1 MRQSIKTFILLL
13 FIISNNNLFSKDPY
27 PKNPNID
34 ILNYSFELHLN
45 DSNNIIYGVANIK
58 LNIKPSEKN
67 VRLDLISQSNSGN
80 GMAVKKVLFNGN
92 EISYSHLNDEIN
104 INTENVKYSSSDV
117 ITIKYSG
124 IPITGL
130 IIGPNM
136 HGDRTFF
143 SDNWPNKARNW
154 LPLVDHPYDK
164 STSEFIIIAPD
175 HYQVISNGLLVEES
189 NLDNNLKK
197 THWRQSVP
205 ISCWLYAI
213 GVAEFAVD
221 YVDYFEGKSIQTWVY
236 KQDRDKGFYDFK
248 VPTKHTLEFFSDYVG
263 PFAYEKLANVQSNS
277 VKGGMESATAI
288 FYSDV
293 SVTGDRSTRWRN
305 VIIHE
310 VAHQWF
316 GNCVTEYDWDDVWLS
331 EGFATYFTLMFREH
345 AYGRDDFVQGL
356 LNAKDRVFD
365 FYEKDKNASIVHDNL
380 KDMKDV
386 LTYSL
391 QYQKG
396 AWVLHMLRNYVGEEA
411 FRKGIRNYYNKYF
424 NSNTTTEEF
433 KIEIEKTSGLDLDTF
448 FNQWLYNGGNII
460 LDGAWKY
467 DSKKKQIYFE
477 IDQVQND
484 GYYFEMPL
492 EIGLVFDDKNLY
504 KIETINLEKSNRR
517 YYISSEYKPIDIII
531 DPNTK
536 LLAKWNFDK
545 IN

>member
-1 MRQSIKTFILLL
+1 MKHIYF
-13 FIISNNNLFSKDPY
+13 FLFSLLPYTILAKDPY

-34 ILNYSFELHLN
+34 ILNYKFEIHLN
-45 DSNNIIYGVANIK
+45 DTSDIIYGSADIA
-58 LNIKPSEKN
+58 LNIKDSEDR
-67 VRLDLISQSNSGN
+67 VRLDLISQGKDGK
-80 GMAVKKVLFNGN
+80 GMEVKKVTFNGS
-92 EISYSHLNDEIN
+92 EVSYSHDNDVLLIETGAFEYTSRDIIN
-104 INTENVKYSSSDV
+104 VV
-117 ITIKYSG
+117 YSG
-124 IPITGL
+124 MPITGL

-164 STSEFIIIAPD
+164 STAEFVVIAPN
-175 HYQVISNGLLVEES
+175 HYQVISNGLLVEET
-189 NLDNNLKK
+189 NLNKELKK
-197 THWRQSVP
+197 THWKQSVP
-205 ISCWLYAI
+205 ISCWLYAL

-236 KQDRDKGFYDFK
+236 KQDRDNGFYDFK
-248 VPTKHTLEFFSDYVG
+248 IPTKHTMEFFSDYIG

-293 SVTGDRSTRWRN
+293 SVTGDRSVRWRN
-305 VIIHE
+305 VVIHE

-345 AYGRDDFVQGL
+345 AYGRDDFVNGL
-356 LNAKDRVFD
+356 NDAKRLV
-365 FYEKDKNASIVHDNL
+365 YNHYKTDKESSIVHNNL

-396 AWVLHMLRNYVGEEA
+396 AWVLHMLRNYIGEDN
-411 FRKGIRNYYNKYF
+411 FRKGIRNYYKKYY
-424 NSNTTTEEF
+424 NSTTTTNQF
-433 KIEIEKTSGLDLDTF
+433 KTEMEVVSGMNLDTF
-448 FNQWLYNGGNII
+448 FDQWLYKGGNMV
-460 LDGAWKY
+460 LDGNWKF
-467 DSKKKQIYFE
+467 DEKKGRIE
-477 IDQVQND
+477 VNLNQVQND
-484 GYYFEMPL
+484 GYLFEMPVEL
-492 EIGLVFDDKNLY
+492 GISYNDKNLE
-504 KIETINLEKSNRR
+504 KIQTVKLEKEKGRF
-517 YYISSEYKPIDIII
+517 YIASDSKPISIKI

-536 LLAKWNFDK
+536 LLAIWDFSEIK
-545 IN
+545 

>member
-1 MRQSIKTFILLL
+1 MKHIYF
-13 FIISNNNLFSKDPY
+13 FLFSLLPYTILAKDPY

-34 ILNYSFELHLN
+34 ILNYKFEIHLN
-45 DSNNIIYGVANIK
+45 DTSDIIYGSADIA
-58 LNIKPSEKN
+58 LNIKDSEDR
-67 VRLDLISQSNSGN
+67 VRLDLISQGKDGK
-80 GMAVKKVLFNGN
+80 GMEVKKVTFNGS
-92 EISYSHLNDEIN
+92 EVSYSHDNDVLLIETGAFEYTSRDIIN
-104 INTENVKYSSSDV
+104 VV
-117 ITIKYSG
+117 YSG
-124 IPITGL
+124 MPITGL

-164 STSEFIIIAPD
+164 STAEFVVIAPN
-175 HYQVISNGLLVEES
+175 HYQVISNGLLVEET
-189 NLDNNLKK
+189 NLNKELKK
-197 THWRQSVP
+197 THWKQSVP
-205 ISCWLYAI
+205 ISCWLYAL

-236 KQDRDKGFYDFK
+236 KQDRDNGFYDFK
-248 VPTKHTLEFFSDYVG
+248 IPTKHTMEFFSDYIG

-293 SVTGDRSTRWRN
+293 SVTGDRSVRWRN
-305 VIIHE
+305 VVIHE

-345 AYGRDDFVQGL
+345 AYGRDDFVNGL
-356 LNAKDRVFD
+356 NDAKRLV
-365 FYEKDKNASIVHDNL
+365 YNHYKTDKESSIVHNNL

-396 AWVLHMLRNYVGEEA
+396 AWVLHMLRNYIGEDN
-411 FRKGIRNYYNKYF
+411 FRKGIRNYYKKYY
-424 NSNTTTEEF
+424 NSTTTTNQF
-433 KIEIEKTSGLDLDTF
+433 KTEMEVVSGMNLDTF
-448 FNQWLYNGGNII
+448 FDQWLYKGGNMV
-460 LDGAWKY
+460 LDGNWKF
-467 DSKKKQIYFE
+467 DEKKGRIE
-477 IDQVQND
+477 INLNQVQND
-484 GYYFEMPL
+484 GYLFEMPVEL
-492 EIGLVFDDKNLY
+492 GISYNDKNLE
-504 KIETINLEKSNRR
+504 KIQTVKLEKEKGRF
-517 YYISSEYKPIDIII
+517 YIASDSKPISIKI

-536 LLAKWNFDK
+536 LLAIWDFNEIK
-545 IN
+545 

>member
-1 MRQSIKTFILLL
+1 MRHIYF
-13 FIISNNNLFSKDPY
+13 FLFSLFPYTILAKDPY

-34 ILNYSFELHLN
+34 ILNYKFEIHLN
-45 DSNNIIYGVANIK
+45 DTSDIIYGSADIA
-58 LNIKPSEKN
+58 LNIKDSEDR
-67 VRLDLISQSNSGN
+67 VRLDLISQGKD
-80 GMAVKKVLFNGN
+80 GMGMEVKKVTFNGS
-92 EISYSHLNDEIN
+92 EVSYSHDNDVLLIE
-104 INTENVKYSSSDV
+104 TGAFEYSSRDIINV
-117 ITIKYSG
+117 VYSG
-124 IPITGL
+124 MPITGL

-164 STSEFIIIAPD
+164 STAEFVVIAPN
-175 HYQVISNGLLVEES
+175 HYQVISNGLLVEET
-189 NLDNNLKK
+189 NLNKELKK
-197 THWRQSVP
+197 THWKQSVP
-205 ISCWLYAI
+205 ISCWLYAL

-236 KQDRDKGFYDFK
+236 KQDRDNGFYDFK
-248 VPTKHTLEFFSDYVG
+248 IPTKHTMEFFSDYIG

-293 SVTGDRSTRWRN
+293 SVTGDRSVRWRN
-305 VIIHE
+305 VVIHE

-345 AYGRDDFVQGL
+345 AYGRDDFVNGL
-356 LNAKDRVFD
+356 NDAKRLV
-365 FYEKDKNASIVHDNL
+365 YNHYKTDKESSIVHNNL

-396 AWVLHMLRNYVGEEA
+396 AWVLHMLRNYVGEDN
-411 FRKGIRNYYNKYF
+411 FRKGIRNYYKKYY
-424 NSNTTTEEF
+424 NSTTTTNQF
-433 KIEIEKTSGLDLDTF
+433 KTEMEVVSGMNLDTF
-448 FNQWLYNGGNII
+448 FDQWLYKGGNMV
-460 LDGAWKY
+460 LDGNWKF
-467 DSKKKQIYFE
+467 DEKKGRIE
-477 IDQVQND
+477 VNLNQVQND
-484 GYYFEMPL
+484 GYLFEMPVEL
-492 EIGLVFDDKNLY
+492 GISYNDKNLE
-504 KIETINLEKSNRR
+504 KIQTVKLEKEKGRF
-517 YYISSEYKPIDIII
+517 YIASDSKPISIKI

-536 LLAKWNFDK
+536 LLAIWDFNEIK
-545 IN
+545 

>member
-1 MRQSIKTFILLL
+1 MRLFSFTLLL
-13 FIISNNNLFSKDPY
+13 LLLSFSLLSKDPY

-45 DSNNIIYGVANIK
+45 DSNDVIYGEANIK
-58 LNIKPSEKN
+58 LKLKPDEKQI
-67 VRLDLISQSNSGN
+67 RLDLISKTKENK
-80 GMAVKKVLFNGN
+80 GMSVHEVLFNN
-92 EISYSHLNDEIN
+92 KKVSFSHEKNVLR
-104 INTENVKYSSSDV
+104 INTDGLEYDINDILTV
-117 ITIKYSG
+117 KYSG

-130 IIGPNM
+130 IIGDNM

-164 STSEFIIIAPD
+164 ATSDFIIIAPN
-175 HYQVISNGLLVEES
+175 HYQVISNGLLVEET

-205 ISCWLYAI
+205 ISCWLYAV
-213 GVAEFAVD
+213 GVAQFAVD

-248 VPTKHTLEFFSDYVG
+248 IPTKHTLEFFSDYIG

-293 SVTGDRSTRWRN
+293 SVTGDRSVRWRN
-305 VIIHE
+305 VVIHE

-345 AYGRDDFVQGL
+345 AYGREDFVMGL
-356 LNAKDRVFD
+356 KEARNRVFN
-365 FYEKDKNASIVHDNL
+365 FYKNNKDASIVHDNL
-380 KDMKDV
+380 KDMKNV
-386 LTYSL
+386 LTYDI

-411 FRKGIRNYYNKYF
+411 FKQGIRNYYKKYF
-424 NSNTTTEEF
+424 NSNTNTLEF
-433 KIEIEKTSGLDLDTF
+433 MNEMEKASNKKLAKF
-448 FNQWLYNGGNII
+448 FDQWLYKGGNII
-460 LDGAWKY
+460 LEGGWKY
-467 DSKKKQIYFE
+467 DYKKKEIY
-477 IDQVQND
+477 IDIEQVQND
-484 GYYFEMPL
+484 GYFFEMPL
-492 EIGLVFDDKNLY
+492 ELKIFYDKENLI
-504 KIETINLEKSNRR
+504 KLETINLDKDSRR
-517 YYISSEYKPIDIII
+517 FYISSESKPKDIIL
-531 DPNTK
+531 DPSTK
-536 LLAKWNFDK
+536 LLARWDFKE

>member
-1 MRQSIKTFILLL
+1 MKHIYF
-13 FIISNNNLFSKDPY
+13 FLFSLLPYTILAKDPY

-34 ILNYSFELHLN
+34 ILNYKFEIHLN
-45 DSNNIIYGVANIK
+45 DTSDIIYGSADIA
-58 LNIKPSEKN
+58 LNIKDSEDR
-67 VRLDLISQSNSGN
+67 VRLDLISQGKDGK
-80 GMAVKKVLFNGN
+80 GMEVKKVTFNGS
-92 EISYSHLNDEIN
+92 EVSYSHDNDVLLIE
-104 INTENVKYSSSDV
+104 TGVLEYSSRDIINV
-117 ITIKYSG
+117 VYSG
-124 IPITGL
+124 MPITGL

-164 STSEFIIIAPD
+164 STAEFVVIAPN
-175 HYQVISNGLLVEES
+175 HYQVISNGLLVEET
-189 NLDNNLKK
+189 NLNKELKK
-197 THWRQSVP
+197 THWKQSVP
-205 ISCWLYAI
+205 ISCWLYAL

-236 KQDRDKGFYDFK
+236 KQDRDNGFYDFK
-248 VPTKHTLEFFSDYVG
+248 IPTKHTMEFFSDYIG

-293 SVTGDRSTRWRN
+293 SVTGDRSVRWRN
-305 VIIHE
+305 VVIHE

-345 AYGRDDFVQGL
+345 AYGRDDFVNGL
-356 LNAKDRVFD
+356 NDAKRLV
-365 FYEKDKNASIVHDNL
+365 YNHYKTDKESSIVHNNL

-396 AWVLHMLRNYVGEEA
+396 AWVLHMLRNYVGEDN
-411 FRKGIRNYYNKYF
+411 FRKGIRNYYKKYY
-424 NSNTTTEEF
+424 NSTTTTNQF
-433 KIEIEKTSGLDLDTF
+433 KTEMEVVSGMNLDTF
-448 FNQWLYNGGNII
+448 FDQWLYKGGNMV
-460 LDGAWKY
+460 LDGNWKF
-467 DSKKKQIYFE
+467 DEKKGRIE
-477 IDQVQND
+477 VNLNQVQND
-484 GYYFEMPL
+484 GYLFEMPVEL
-492 EIGLVFDDKNLY
+492 GISYNDKNLE
-504 KIETINLEKSNRR
+504 KIQTVKLEKEKGRF
-517 YYISSEYKPIDIII
+517 YIASDSKPISIKI

-536 LLAKWNFDK
+536 LLAIWDFNEIK
-545 IN
+545 

>member
-1 MRQSIKTFILLL
+1 MYFYKKPLLL
-13 FIISNNNLFSKDPY
+13 IFLFFFTLNLFSKDPY

-34 ILNYSFELHLN
+34 ILNYSFELNLN
-45 DSNNIIYGVANIK
+45 DSSDIIYGTANIK
-58 LNIKPSEKN
+58 LSIRPNEDN
-67 VRLDLISQSNSGN
+67 VRLDLISKNKEGR
-80 GMAVKKVLFNGN
+80 GMSVENILFNGK
-92 EISYSHLNDEIN
+92 EIPYTHDDNVIN
-104 INTENVKYSSSDV
+104 IDTRGIVYSISDMITVKYE
-117 ITIKYSG
+117 G
-124 IPITGL
+124 IPVTGL

-164 STSEFIIIAPD
+164 STTDFIVIAPN
-175 HYQVISNGLLVEES
+175 HYQVISNGLLVEET
-189 NLDNNLKK
+189 NINKDLKK

-221 YVDYFEGKSIQTWVY
+221 YVDYFDGKSIQTWVY
-236 KQDRDKGFYDFK
+236 KQDRDNGFYDFK

-293 SVTGDRSTRWRN
+293 SVTGERSVRWRN

-345 AYGRDDFVQGL
+345 AYGRDDFVMGL
-356 LNAKDRVFD
+356 NNAKENVYN
-365 FYEKDKNASIVHDNL
+365 FYKDNKDAPIIHDNL

-386 LTYSL
+386 LSYSL

-396 AWVLHMLRNYVGEEA
+396 AWVLHMLRNYIGEDA
-411 FRKGIRNYYNKYF
+411 FRQGIRNYYKKYF
-424 NSNTTTEEF
+424 NLNTTTDQF
-433 KIEIEKTSGLDLDTF
+433 KFEMEKVSNVDLDKF
-448 FNQWLYNGGNII
+448 FDQWLYKGGMLII
-460 LDGAWKY
+460 DSDWKY
-467 DSKKKQIYFE
+467 NEKNSE
-477 IDQVQND
+477 IEISMDQVQDD
-484 GYYFEMPL
+484 GYLFDMPIEIMLTFEN
-492 EIGLVFDDKNLY
+492 KSS
-504 KIETINLEKSNRR
+504 KIESIQLDKKTKKFI
-517 YYISSEYKPIDIII
+517 ISSENKPKEIKI
-531 DPNTK
+531 DPSVK
-536 LLAKWNFDK
+536 LLARWS
-545 IN
+545 INELK

>member
-1 MRQSIKTFILLL
+1 MKHIYF
-13 FIISNNNLFSKDPY
+13 FLFSFLPYTILAKDPY

-34 ILNYSFELHLN
+34 ILNYKFEIHLN
-45 DSNNIIYGVANIK
+45 DTSDIIYGSADIA
-58 LNIKPSEKN
+58 LNIKDSEDR
-67 VRLDLISQSNSGN
+67 VRLDLISQGKD
-80 GMAVKKVLFNGN
+80 GMGMEVKKVTFNGS
-92 EISYSHLNDEIN
+92 EVSYSHDNDVLLIE
-104 INTENVKYSSSDV
+104 TGVLEYSSRDIINV
-117 ITIKYSG
+117 VYSG
-124 IPITGL
+124 MPITGL

-164 STSEFIIIAPD
+164 STAEFVVIAPN
-175 HYQVISNGLLVEES
+175 HYQVISNGLLVEET
-189 NLDNNLKK
+189 NLNKELKK
-197 THWRQSVP
+197 THWKQSVP
-205 ISCWLYAI
+205 ISCWLYAL

-236 KQDRDKGFYDFK
+236 KQDRDNGFYDFK
-248 VPTKHTLEFFSDYVG
+248 IPTKHTMEFFSDYIG

-293 SVTGDRSTRWRN
+293 SVTGDRSVRWRN
-305 VIIHE
+305 VVIHE

-345 AYGRDDFVQGL
+345 AYGRDDFVNGL
-356 LNAKDRVFD
+356 NDAKRLV
-365 FYEKDKNASIVHDNL
+365 YNHYKTDKESSIVHNNL

-396 AWVLHMLRNYVGEEA
+396 AWVLHMLRNYVGEDN
-411 FRKGIRNYYNKYF
+411 FRKGIRNYYKKYY
-424 NSNTTTEEF
+424 NSTTTTNKF
-433 KIEIEKTSGLDLDTF
+433 KTEMEVVSGMNLDTF
-448 FNQWLYNGGNII
+448 FDQWLYKGGNMV
-460 LDGAWKY
+460 LDGSWKF
-467 DSKKKQIYFE
+467 DEKKGRIE
-477 IDQVQND
+477 VNLNQVQND
-484 GYYFEMPL
+484 GYLFEMPVEL
-492 EIGLVFDDKNLY
+492 GISYNDKNLE
-504 KIETINLEKSNRR
+504 KIQTVKLEKEKGRF
-517 YYISSEYKPIDIII
+517 YIASDSKPISIKI

-536 LLAKWNFDK
+536 LLAIWDFNEIK
-545 IN
+545 

>member
-1 MRQSIKTFILLL
+1 MKLRYYIVMIILLS
-13 FIISNNNLFSKDPY
+13 FNQVYSKDPY

-45 DSNNIIYGVANIK
+45 DSTDIIYGTANIN
-58 LNIKPSEKN
+58 LHIEPSENN
-67 VRLDLISQSNSGN
+67 VRLDLISANNDGD
-80 GMAVKKVLFNGN
+80 GMVVHSVLFNGN
-92 EISYSHLNDEIN
+92 KVPYTHKNNELNISTDGL
-104 INTENVKYSSSDV
+104 KYSIYDV
-117 ITIKYSG
+117 ITIEYSG

-130 IIGPNM
+130 IIGDNM

-164 STSEFIIIAPD
+164 STSEFIVFAPN
-175 HYQVISNGLLVEES
+175 HYQVISNGLLVEET
-189 NLDNNLKK
+189 NINKDIKK
-197 THWRQSVP
+197 THWKQSVP
-205 ISCWLYAI
+205 ISCWLYAL
-213 GVAEFAVD
+213 GVAEFAID
-221 YVDYFEGKSIQTWVY
+221 YVDYFNGKSIQTWVY

-288 FYSDV
+288 FYSDI
-293 SVTGDRSTRWRN
+293 SVTGDRSVRWRD

-345 AYGRDDFVQGL
+345 AYGRDDFVKGL
-356 LNAKDRVFD
+356 KDAKRRVFN
-365 FYEKDKNASIVHDNL
+365 FYEKNKDASVVHDNL

-386 LTYSL
+386 LSYDL

-396 AWVLHMLRNYVGEEA
+396 AWVLHMLRNYVGENN
-411 FRKGIRNYYNKYF
+411 FRAGIRNYYKKYF
-424 NSNTTTEEF
+424 NSTTNTEEF
-433 KIEIEKTSGLDLDTF
+433 KIEMEKVSGVDLDKF
-448 FNQWLYNGGNII
+448 FDQWLYKGGII
-460 LDGAWKY
+460 KLDVEWKY
-467 DSKKKQIYFE
+467 DEKSKNIEFD
-477 IDQVQND
+477 ITQVQND
-484 GYYFEMPL
+484 GYLFEMPL
-492 EIGLVFDDKNLY
+492 DIEILGDNNSNTSTIRLDKKSGKYLVY
-504 KIETINLEKSNRR
+504 
-517 YYISSEYKPIDIII
+517 SENKPKEIKL
-531 DPNTK
+531 DPYTK
-536 LLAKWNFDK
+536 LLANWT

>member
-1 MRQSIKTFILLL
+1 MKHIYF
-13 FIISNNNLFSKDPY
+13 FLFSLLPYTILAKDPY

-34 ILNYSFELHLN
+34 ILNYKFEIHLN
-45 DSNNIIYGVANIK
+45 DTSDIIYGSADIA
-58 LNIKPSEKN
+58 LNIKDSEDR
-67 VRLDLISQSNSGN
+67 VRLDLISQGKD
-80 GMAVKKVLFNGN
+80 GMGMEVKKVTFNGS
-92 EISYSHLNDEIN
+92 EVSYSHDNDVLLIE
-104 INTENVKYSSSDV
+104 TGVLEYSSRDIINV
-117 ITIKYSG
+117 VYSG
-124 IPITGL
+124 MPITGL

-164 STSEFIIIAPD
+164 STAEFVVIAPN
-175 HYQVISNGLLVEES
+175 HYQVISNGLLVEET
-189 NLDNNLKK
+189 NLNKELKK
-197 THWRQSVP
+197 THWKQSVP
-205 ISCWLYAI
+205 ISCWLYAL

-236 KQDRDKGFYDFK
+236 KQDRDNGFYDFK
-248 VPTKHTLEFFSDYVG
+248 IPTKHTMEFFSDYIG

-293 SVTGDRSTRWRN
+293 SVTGDRSVRWRN
-305 VIIHE
+305 VVIHE

-345 AYGRDDFVQGL
+345 AYGRDDFVNGL
-356 LNAKDRVFD
+356 NDAKRLV
-365 FYEKDKNASIVHDNL
+365 YNHYKTDKESSIVHNNL

-396 AWVLHMLRNYVGEEA
+396 AWVLHMLRNYVGEDN
-411 FRKGIRNYYNKYF
+411 FRKGIRNYYKKYY
-424 NSNTTTEEF
+424 NSTTTTNQF
-433 KIEIEKTSGLDLDTF
+433 KTEMEDVSGMNLDTF
-448 FNQWLYNGGNII
+448 FDQWLYKGGNMV
-460 LDGAWKY
+460 LDGNWKF
-467 DSKKKQIYFE
+467 DEKKGRIE
-477 IDQVQND
+477 VNLNQVQND
-484 GYYFEMPL
+484 GYLFEMPVEL
-492 EIGLVFDDKNLY
+492 GISYNDKNLE
-504 KIETINLEKSNRR
+504 KIQTVKLEKEKGRF
-517 YYISSEYKPIDIII
+517 YIASDSKPISIKI

-536 LLAKWNFDK
+536 LLAIWDFNEIK
-545 IN
+545 

>member
-1 MRQSIKTFILLL
+1 MKLRYYIVMIILLS
-13 FIISNNNLFSKDPY
+13 FNQVYSKDPY

-45 DSNNIIYGVANIK
+45 DTTDIIYGTANIN
-58 LNIKPSEKN
+58 LHIEPSENN
-67 VRLDLISQSNSGN
+67 VRLDLISANNDGN
-80 GMAVKKVLFNGN
+80 GMVVHSVLFNGN
-92 EISYSHLNDEIN
+92 KVPYTHKKNKLNISTDGL
-104 INTENVKYSSSDV
+104 KYSIYDV
-117 ITIKYSG
+117 ITIEYSG

-130 IIGPNM
+130 IIGDNM

-164 STSEFIIIAPD
+164 STSEFIVFAPN
-175 HYQVISNGLLVEES
+175 HYQVISNGLLVEET
-189 NLDNNLKK
+189 NVNKDIKK
-197 THWRQSVP
+197 THWKQSVP
-205 ISCWLYAI
+205 ISCWLYAL
-213 GVAEFAVD
+213 GVAEFAID
-221 YVDYFEGKSIQTWVY
+221 YVDYFNGKSIQTWVY

-288 FYSDV
+288 FYSDI
-293 SVTGDRSTRWRN
+293 SVTGNRSVRWRD

-345 AYGRDDFVQGL
+345 AYGRDDFVKGL
-356 LNAKDRVFD
+356 KDAKRRVFN
-365 FYEKDKNASIVHDNL
+365 FYEKNKNASVVHDNL

-386 LTYSL
+386 LSYDL

-396 AWVLHMLRNYVGEEA
+396 AWVLHMLRNYVGEDN
-411 FRKGIRNYYNKYF
+411 FRDGIRNYYKKYF
-424 NSNTTTEEF
+424 NSNTNTEEF
-433 KIEIEKTSGLDLDTF
+433 KFEMEKVSGIDLDKF
-448 FNQWLYNGGNII
+448 FDQWLYKGGIIKLDVEWDYDEKSKNIEFNI
-460 LDGAWKY
+460 T
-467 DSKKKQIYFE
+467 
-477 IDQVQND
+477 QVQND
-484 GYYFEMPL
+484 GYLFEMPL
-492 EIGLVFDDKNLY
+492 DIEILGDNNSNTSTIRLDKKSGKYLVY
-504 KIETINLEKSNRR
+504 
-517 YYISSEYKPIDIII
+517 SENKPKEIKL
-531 DPNTK
+531 DPYTK
-536 LLAKWNFDK
+536 LLATWS

>member
-1 MRQSIKTFILLL
+1 MRHIYF
-13 FIISNNNLFSKDPY
+13 FLFSLFPYTILAKDPY

-34 ILNYSFELHLN
+34 ILNYKFEIHLN
-45 DSNNIIYGVANIK
+45 DTSDIIYGSADIA
-58 LNIKPSEKN
+58 LNIKDSEDR
-67 VRLDLISQSNSGN
+67 VRLDLISQGKD
-80 GMAVKKVLFNGN
+80 GMGMEVKKVTFNGS
-92 EISYSHLNDEIN
+92 EVSYSHDNDVLLIE
-104 INTENVKYSSSDV
+104 TGAFEYSSRDIINV
-117 ITIKYSG
+117 VYSG
-124 IPITGL
+124 MPITGL

-164 STSEFIIIAPD
+164 STAEFVVIAPN
-175 HYQVISNGLLVEES
+175 HYQVISNGLLVEET
-189 NLDNNLKK
+189 NLNKELKK
-197 THWRQSVP
+197 THWKQSVP
-205 ISCWLYAI
+205 ISCWLYAL

-236 KQDRDKGFYDFK
+236 KQDRDNGFYDFK
-248 VPTKHTLEFFSDYVG
+248 IPTKHTMEFFSDYIG

-293 SVTGDRSTRWRN
+293 SVTGDRSVRWRN
-305 VIIHE
+305 VVIHE

-345 AYGRDDFVQGL
+345 AYGRDDFVNGL
-356 LNAKDRVFD
+356 NDAKRLV
-365 FYEKDKNASIVHDNL
+365 YNHYKTDKESSIVHNNL

-396 AWVLHMLRNYVGEEA
+396 AWVLHMLRNYIGEDN
-411 FRKGIRNYYNKYF
+411 FRKGIRNYYKKYY
-424 NSNTTTEEF
+424 NSTTTTNQF
-433 KIEIEKTSGLDLDTF
+433 KTEMEVVSGMNLDTF
-448 FNQWLYNGGNII
+448 FDQWLYKGGNMV
-460 LDGAWKY
+460 LDGNWKF
-467 DSKKKQIYFE
+467 DEKKGRIE
-477 IDQVQND
+477 VNLNQVQND
-484 GYYFEMPL
+484 GYLFEMPVEL
-492 EIGLVFDDKNLY
+492 GISYNDKNLE
-504 KIETINLEKSNRR
+504 KIQTVKLEKEKGRF
-517 YYISSEYKPIDIII
+517 YIASDSKPISIKI

-536 LLAKWNFDK
+536 LLAIWDFNEIK
-545 IN
+545 

>member
-1 MRQSIKTFILLL
+1 MRQISFL
-13 FIISNNNLFSKDPY
+13 FFLFFSFTLIAKDPY

-34 ILNYSFELHLN
+34 ILNYKFHLN
-45 DSNNIIYGVANIK
+45 LNDTTDIIHGSALITLSIK
-58 LNIKPSEKN
+58 ESEPR
-67 VRLDLISQSNSGN
+67 VRLDLVSQDEKGK
-80 GMAVKKVLFNGN
+80 GMRVHEVTFNGK
-92 EISYSHLNDEIN
+92 EVAYTHRD
-104 INTENVKYSSSDV
+104 NVLLIETGGVGYSSSDNINV
-117 ITIKYSG
+117 EYSG
-124 IPITGL
+124 DPVTGL

-164 STSEFIIIAPD
+164 STAEFIVVAPS
-175 HYQVISNGLLVEES
+175 HYQVISNGLLVEET
-189 NLDNNLKK
+189 NLNRNFKK
-197 THWRQSVP
+197 THWKQSVP
-205 ISCWLYAI
+205 ISCWLYAL
-213 GVAEFAVD
+213 GVAEFAID

-248 VPTKHTLEFFSDYVG
+248 IPTKHTLEFFSDYIG

-293 SVTGDRSTRWRN
+293 SVTGDRSVRWRN
-305 VIIHE
+305 VVIHE

-345 AYGRDDFVQGL
+345 AYGRDDFVNGL
-356 LNAKDRVFD
+356 NDAKKLV
-365 FYEKDKNASIVHDNL
+365 YNHYQTDKKSSIVHDNL

-396 AWVLHMLRNYVGEEA
+396 AWVLHMLRNYLGEDN
-411 FRKGIRNYYNKYF
+411 FREGIRTYYKKYY

-433 KIEIEKTSGLDLDTF
+433 KKEMEVVSGMDLDLF
-448 FNQWLYNGGNII
+448 FDQWLYNGGNIV
-460 LDGAWKY
+460 LDGDWRY
-467 DSKKKQIYFE
+467 DERKKRVEVNLNQIQ
-477 IDQVQND
+477 DD
-484 GYYFEMPL
+484 GYIFKMPL
-492 EIGLVFDDKNLY
+492 ELGIYYEDKNLF
-504 KIETINLEKSNRR
+504 KIETLKLEKEKGRF
-517 YYISSEYKPIDIII
+517 YIATGSKPKNIKI
-531 DPNTK
+531 DPFTK
-536 LLAKWNFDK
+536 LLATWDFNEIK
-545 IN
+545 

>member
-1 MRQSIKTFILLL
+1 MKLRYYVVMIILLSFNQL
-13 FIISNNNLFSKDPY
+13 YSKDPY

-45 DSNNIIYGVANIK
+45 DSTDIIYGTANIN
-58 LNIKPSEKN
+58 LHIEPSENN
-67 VRLDLISQSNSGN
+67 VRLDLISANNDGN
-80 GMAVKKVLFNGN
+80 GMVVHSVLFNGN
-92 EISYSHLNDEIN
+92 KVPYTHKKNELNISTDGL
-104 INTENVKYSSSDV
+104 KYSIYDV
-117 ITIKYSG
+117 ITIEYSG

-130 IIGPNM
+130 IIGDNM

-164 STSEFIIIAPD
+164 STSEFIVFAPN
-175 HYQVISNGLLVEES
+175 HYQVISNGLLVEET
-189 NLDNNLKK
+189 NVNKEIKK
-197 THWRQSVP
+197 THWKQSVP
-205 ISCWLYAI
+205 ISCWLYAL
-213 GVAEFAVD
+213 GVAEFAID
-221 YVDYFEGKSIQTWVY
+221 YVDYFNGKSIQTWVY

-288 FYSDV
+288 FYSDI
-293 SVTGDRSTRWRN
+293 SVTGNRSVRWRD

-345 AYGRDDFVQGL
+345 AYGRDDFVKGL
-356 LNAKDRVFD
+356 KDAKKRVFN
-365 FYEKDKNASIVHDNL
+365 FYEKNKNASVVHDNL

-386 LTYSL
+386 LSYDL

-396 AWVLHMLRNYVGEEA
+396 AWVLHMLRNYVGEDN
-411 FRKGIRNYYNKYF
+411 FRDGIRNYYKKYF
-424 NSNTTTEEF
+424 NSNTNTEEF
-433 KIEIEKTSGLDLDTF
+433 KFEMEKVSGIDLDKF
-448 FNQWLYNGGNII
+448 FDQWLYKGGIIKLDVEWDYNEKSKNIEFNI
-460 LDGAWKY
+460 T
-467 DSKKKQIYFE
+467 
-477 IDQVQND
+477 QVQND
-484 GYYFEMPL
+484 GYIFEMPL
-492 EIGLVFDDKNLY
+492 DIEILGDNNSNTSTIRLDKKSGKYLVY
-504 KIETINLEKSNRR
+504 
-517 YYISSEYKPIDIII
+517 SENKPKEIKL
-531 DPNTK
+531 DPYTK
-536 LLAKWNFDK
+536 LLATWS

>member
-1 MRQSIKTFILLL
+1 MDTENTFPLLL
-13 FIISNNNLFSKDPY
+13 LL
-27 PKNPNID
+27 D
-34 ILNYSFELHLN
+34 I
-45 DSNNIIYGVANIK
+45 
-58 LNIKPSEKN
+58 
-67 VRLDLISQSNSGN
+67 
-80 GMAVKKVLFNGN
+80 
-92 EISYSHLNDEIN
+92 
-104 INTENVKYSSSDV
+104 
-117 ITIKYSG
+117 
-124 IPITGL
+124 
-130 IIGPNM
+130 
-136 HGDRTFF
+136 
-143 SDNWPNKARNW
+143 
-154 LPLVDHPYDK
+154 
-164 STSEFIIIAPD
+164 
-175 HYQVISNGLLVEES
+175 
-189 NLDNNLKK
+189 NLKK

-536 LLAKWNFDK
+536 LLARWNFDK

>member
-1 MRQSIKTFILLL
+1 MKLRYYIVMIILLS
-13 FIISNNNLFSKDPY
+13 FNQVYSKDPY

-45 DSNNIIYGVANIK
+45 DSTDIIYGTANIN
-58 LNIKPSEKN
+58 LHIEPSENN
-67 VRLDLISQSNSGN
+67 VRLDLISANNDGN
-80 GMAVKKVLFNGN
+80 GMVVHSVLFNGN
-92 EISYSHLNDEIN
+92 KVPYTHKKNELNISTDGL
-104 INTENVKYSSSDV
+104 KYSIYDV
-117 ITIKYSG
+117 ITIEYSG

-130 IIGPNM
+130 IIGDNM

-164 STSEFIIIAPD
+164 STSEFIVFAPN
-175 HYQVISNGLLVEES
+175 HYQVISNGLLVEET
-189 NLDNNLKK
+189 NVNKEIKK
-197 THWRQSVP
+197 THWKQSVP
-205 ISCWLYAI
+205 ISCWLYAL
-213 GVAEFAVD
+213 GVAEFAID
-221 YVDYFEGKSIQTWVY
+221 YVDYFNGKSIQTWVY

-288 FYSDV
+288 FYSDI
-293 SVTGDRSTRWRN
+293 SVTGNRSVRWRD

-345 AYGRDDFVQGL
+345 AYGRDDFVKGL
-356 LNAKDRVFD
+356 KDAKRRVFN
-365 FYEKDKNASIVHDNL
+365 FYEKNKNASVVHDNL

-386 LTYSL
+386 LSYDL

-396 AWVLHMLRNYVGEEA
+396 AWVLHMLRNYVGEDN
-411 FRKGIRNYYNKYF
+411 FRDGIRNYYKKYF
-424 NSNTTTEEF
+424 NSNTNTEEF
-433 KIEIEKTSGLDLDTF
+433 KIEMEKVSGIDLDKF
-448 FNQWLYNGGNII
+448 FDQWLYKGGIIKLDVEWDYDEKSKNIEFNI
-460 LDGAWKY
+460 T
-467 DSKKKQIYFE
+467 
-477 IDQVQND
+477 QVQND
-484 GYYFEMPL
+484 GYIFEMPL
-492 EIGLVFDDKNLY
+492 DIEILGDNNSNTTTIRLDKKSGKYLVY
-504 KIETINLEKSNRR
+504 
-517 YYISSEYKPIDIII
+517 SENKPKEIKL
-531 DPNTK
+531 DPYTK
-536 LLAKWNFDK
+536 LLATWS

>member
-1 MRQSIKTFILLL
+1 MKHIYF
-13 FIISNNNLFSKDPY
+13 FLFSLLPYTILAKDPY

-34 ILNYSFELHLN
+34 ILNYKFEIHLN
-45 DSNNIIYGVANIK
+45 DTSDIIYGNADIA
-58 LNIKPSEKN
+58 LNIKDSEDR
-67 VRLDLISQSNSGN
+67 VRLDLISQGKDGK
-80 GMAVKKVLFNGN
+80 GMEVKKVTFNGS
-92 EISYSHLNDEIN
+92 EVSYSHDNDVLLIETGAFEYKSRDIIN
-104 INTENVKYSSSDV
+104 VV
-117 ITIKYSG
+117 YSG
-124 IPITGL
+124 MPITGL

-164 STSEFIIIAPD
+164 STAEFVVIAPN
-175 HYQVISNGLLVEES
+175 HYQVISNGLLVEET
-189 NLDNNLKK
+189 NLNKELKK
-197 THWRQSVP
+197 THWKQSVP
-205 ISCWLYAI
+205 ISCWLYAL

-236 KQDRDKGFYDFK
+236 KQDRDNGFYDFK
-248 VPTKHTLEFFSDYVG
+248 IPTKHTMEFFSDYIG

-293 SVTGDRSTRWRN
+293 SVTGDRSVRWRN
-305 VIIHE
+305 VVIHE

-345 AYGRDDFVQGL
+345 AYGRDDFVNGL
-356 LNAKDRVFD
+356 NDAKRLV
-365 FYEKDKNASIVHDNL
+365 YNHYKTDKESSIVHNNL

-396 AWVLHMLRNYVGEEA
+396 AWVLHMLRNYIGEDN
-411 FRKGIRNYYNKYF
+411 FRKGIRNYYKKYY
-424 NSNTTTEEF
+424 NSTTTTNQF
-433 KIEIEKTSGLDLDTF
+433 KTEMEVVSGMNLDTF
-448 FNQWLYNGGNII
+448 FDQWLYKGGNMV
-460 LDGAWKY
+460 LDGNWKF
-467 DSKKKQIYFE
+467 DEKKGRIE
-477 IDQVQND
+477 VNLNQVQND
-484 GYYFEMPL
+484 GYLFEMPVEL
-492 EIGLVFDDKNLY
+492 GISYNDKNLE
-504 KIETINLEKSNRR
+504 KIQTVKLEKEKGRF
-517 YYISSEYKPIDIII
+517 YIASDSKPISIKI

-536 LLAKWNFDK
+536 LLAIWDFNEIK
-545 IN
+545 

>member
-1 MRQSIKTFILLL
+1 MKLRYYIVMIILLSFNQL
-13 FIISNNNLFSKDPY
+13 YSKDPY

-45 DSNNIIYGVANIK
+45 DSTDIIYGTANIN
-58 LNIKPSEKN
+58 LHIEPSENN
-67 VRLDLISQSNSGN
+67 VRLDLISANNDGN
-80 GMAVKKVLFNGN
+80 GMVVHSVLFNGN
-92 EISYSHLNDEIN
+92 KVPYTHKKNELNISTDGL
-104 INTENVKYSSSDV
+104 KYSIYDV
-117 ITIKYSG
+117 ITIEYSG

-130 IIGPNM
+130 IIGDNM

-164 STSEFIIIAPD
+164 STSEFIVFAPN
-175 HYQVISNGLLVEES
+175 HYQVISNGLLVEET
-189 NLDNNLKK
+189 NVNKDIKK
-197 THWRQSVP
+197 THWKQSVP
-205 ISCWLYAI
+205 ISCWLYAL
-213 GVAEFAVD
+213 GVAEFAID
-221 YVDYFEGKSIQTWVY
+221 YVDYFNGKSIQTWVY

-288 FYSDV
+288 FYSDI
-293 SVTGDRSTRWRN
+293 SVTGNRSVRWRD

-345 AYGRDDFVQGL
+345 AYGRDDFVKGL
-356 LNAKDRVFD
+356 KDAKKRVFN
-365 FYEKDKNASIVHDNL
+365 FYEKNKNASVVHDNL

-386 LTYSL
+386 LSYDL

-396 AWVLHMLRNYVGEEA
+396 AWVLHMLRNYVGEDN
-411 FRKGIRNYYNKYF
+411 FRDGIRNYYKKYF
-424 NSNTTTEEF
+424 NSNTNTEEF
-433 KIEIEKTSGLDLDTF
+433 KIEMEKVSGIDLDKF
-448 FNQWLYNGGNII
+448 FDQWLYKGGIIKLDVEWDYNEKSKNIEFNI
-460 LDGAWKY
+460 T
-467 DSKKKQIYFE
+467 
-477 IDQVQND
+477 QVQND
-484 GYYFEMPL
+484 GYLFEMPL
-492 EIGLVFDDKNLY
+492 DIEILGDNNSNTSTIKLDKKSGKYLVY
-504 KIETINLEKSNRR
+504 
-517 YYISSEYKPIDIII
+517 SENKPKEIKL
-531 DPNTK
+531 DPYTK
-536 LLAKWNFDK
+536 LLATWS

>member
-1 MRQSIKTFILLL
+1 MYFYKKPLLL
-13 FIISNNNLFSKDPY
+13 IFLFFFTLNLFSKDPY

-45 DSNNIIYGVANIK
+45 DSTDIIYGTANIK
-58 LNIKPSEKN
+58 LSIKPNEDN
-67 VRLDLISQSNSGN
+67 VRFDLISKNKEGK
-80 GMAVKKVLFNGN
+80 GMSVEDILFNGK
-92 EISYSHLNDEIN
+92 EIPYSHVDNVIN
-104 INTENVKYSSSDV
+104 IDTRGIVYSISDMITVKYE
-117 ITIKYSG
+117 G

-164 STSEFIIIAPD
+164 STTDFIIIAPN
-175 HYQVISNGLLVEES
+175 HYQVISNGLLVEET
-189 NLDNNLKK
+189 NINKDLKK

-221 YVDYFEGKSIQTWVY
+221 YVDYFDGKSIQTWVY
-236 KQDRDKGFYDFK
+236 KQDRDNGFYDFK

-293 SVTGDRSTRWRN
+293 SVTGERSVRWRN

-310 VAHQWF
+310 LAHQWF

-345 AYGRDDFVQGL
+345 AYGRDDFVMGL
-356 LNAKDRVFD
+356 NNAKENVYN
-365 FYEKDKNASIVHDNL
+365 FYKDNKDAPIIHDNL

-386 LTYSL
+386 LSYSL

-396 AWVLHMLRNYVGEEA
+396 AWVLHMLRNYIGEDA
-411 FRKGIRNYYNKYF
+411 FRQGIRNYYKKYF
-424 NSNTTTEEF
+424 NLNTTTDQF
-433 KIEIEKTSGLDLDTF
+433 KYEMEKVSNVDLDKF
-448 FNQWLYNGGNII
+448 FDQWLYKGGMLII
-460 LDGAWKY
+460 DSDWKY
-467 DSKKKQIYFE
+467 NEKNSE
-477 IDQVQND
+477 IEISMDQVQDD
-484 GYYFEMPL
+484 GYLFDMPIEIMLTFEN
-492 EIGLVFDDKNLY
+492 KSS
-504 KIETINLEKSNRR
+504 KIESIQLDKKSKKFI
-517 YYISSEYKPIDIII
+517 ISSENKPKEIKI
-531 DPNTK
+531 DPSVK
-536 LLAKWNFDK
+536 LLARWS
-545 IN
+545 INELK

>member
-1 MRQSIKTFILLL
+1 MKHIYF
-13 FIISNNNLFSKDPY
+13 FLFSLLPYTILAKDPY

-34 ILNYSFELHLN
+34 ILNYKFEIHLN
-45 DSNNIIYGVANIK
+45 DTSDIIYGNADIA
-58 LNIKPSEKN
+58 LNIKDSEDR
-67 VRLDLISQSNSGN
+67 VRLDLISQGKD
-80 GMAVKKVLFNGN
+80 GMGMEVKKVTFNGS
-92 EISYSHLNDEIN
+92 EVSYSHDNDVLLIETGAFEYKSRDIIN
-104 INTENVKYSSSDV
+104 VV
-117 ITIKYSG
+117 YSG
-124 IPITGL
+124 MPITGL

-164 STSEFIIIAPD
+164 STAEFVVIAPN
-175 HYQVISNGLLVEES
+175 HYQVISNGLLVEET
-189 NLDNNLKK
+189 NLNKELKK
-197 THWRQSVP
+197 THWKQSVP
-205 ISCWLYAI
+205 ISCWLYAL

-236 KQDRDKGFYDFK
+236 KQDRDNGFYDFK
-248 VPTKHTLEFFSDYVG
+248 IPTKHTMEFFSDYIG

-293 SVTGDRSTRWRN
+293 SVTGDRSVRWRN
-305 VIIHE
+305 VVIHE

-345 AYGRDDFVQGL
+345 AYGRDDFVNGL
-356 LNAKDRVFD
+356 NDAKRLV
-365 FYEKDKNASIVHDNL
+365 YNHYKTDKESSIVHNNL

-396 AWVLHMLRNYVGEEA
+396 AWVLHMLRNYIGEDN
-411 FRKGIRNYYNKYF
+411 FRKGIRNYYKKYY
-424 NSNTTTEEF
+424 NSTTTTNQF
-433 KIEIEKTSGLDLDTF
+433 KTEMEVVSGMNLDTF
-448 FNQWLYNGGNII
+448 FDQWLYKGGNMV
-460 LDGAWKY
+460 LDGNWKF
-467 DSKKKQIYFE
+467 DEKKGRIE
-477 IDQVQND
+477 VNLNQVQND
-484 GYYFEMPL
+484 GYLFEMPVEL
-492 EIGLVFDDKNLY
+492 GISYNDKNLE
-504 KIETINLEKSNRR
+504 KIQTVKLEKEKGRF
-517 YYISSEYKPIDIII
+517 YIASDSKPISIKI

-536 LLAKWNFDK
+536 LLAIWDFSEIK
-545 IN
+545 

>member
-45 DSNNIIYGVANIK
+45 DSNNIIYGEANIS

-80 GMAVKKVLFNGN
+80 GMVVKKVLFNGN

-136 HGDRTFF
+136 HGDRTLF

-365 FYEKDKNASIVHDNL
+365 FYEKDKKASIVHDNL

-536 LLAKWNFDK
+536 LLARWNFDK

>member
-1 MRQSIKTFILLL
+1 MKHIYF
-13 FIISNNNLFSKDPY
+13 FLFSLLPYTILAKDPY

-34 ILNYSFELHLN
+34 ILNYKFEIHLN
-45 DSNNIIYGVANIK
+45 DTSDIIYGNADIA
-58 LNIKPSEKN
+58 LNIKDSEDR
-67 VRLDLISQSNSGN
+67 VRLDLISQGKDGK
-80 GMAVKKVLFNGN
+80 GMEVKKVTFNGS
-92 EISYSHLNDEIN
+92 EVSYSHDNDVLLIE
-104 INTENVKYSSSDV
+104 TGVLEYSSRDIINV
-117 ITIKYSG
+117 VYSG
-124 IPITGL
+124 MPITGL

-164 STSEFIIIAPD
+164 STAEFVVIAPN
-175 HYQVISNGLLVEES
+175 HYQVISNGLLVEET
-189 NLDNNLKK
+189 NLNKELKK
-197 THWRQSVP
+197 THWKQSVP
-205 ISCWLYAI
+205 ISCWLYAL

-236 KQDRDKGFYDFK
+236 KQDRDNGFYDFK
-248 VPTKHTLEFFSDYVG
+248 IPTKHTMEFFSDYIG

-293 SVTGDRSTRWRN
+293 SVTGDRSVRWRN
-305 VIIHE
+305 VVIHE

-345 AYGRDDFVQGL
+345 AYGRDDFVNGL
-356 LNAKDRVFD
+356 NDAKRLV
-365 FYEKDKNASIVHDNL
+365 YNHYKTDKESSIVHNNL

-396 AWVLHMLRNYVGEEA
+396 AWVLHMLRNYVGEDN
-411 FRKGIRNYYNKYF
+411 FRKGIRNYYKKYY
-424 NSNTTTEEF
+424 NSTTTTNQF
-433 KIEIEKTSGLDLDTF
+433 KTEMEVVSGMNLDTF
-448 FNQWLYNGGNII
+448 FDQWLYKGGNMV
-460 LDGAWKY
+460 LDGNWKF
-467 DSKKKQIYFE
+467 DEKKGRIE
-477 IDQVQND
+477 VNLNQVQND
-484 GYYFEMPL
+484 GYLFEMPVEL
-492 EIGLVFDDKNLY
+492 GISYNDKNLE
-504 KIETINLEKSNRR
+504 KIQTVKLEKEKGRF
-517 YYISSEYKPIDIII
+517 YIASDSKPISIKI

-536 LLAKWNFDK
+536 LLAIWDFNEIK
-545 IN
+545 

>member
-1 MRQSIKTFILLL
+1 MKHIYF
-13 FIISNNNLFSKDPY
+13 FLFSLLPYTILAKDPY

-34 ILNYSFELHLN
+34 ILNYKFEIHLN
-45 DSNNIIYGVANIK
+45 DTSDIIYGSADIA
-58 LNIKPSEKN
+58 LNIKDSEDR
-67 VRLDLISQSNSGN
+67 VRLDLISQGKD
-80 GMAVKKVLFNGN
+80 GMGMEVKKVTFNGS
-92 EISYSHLNDEIN
+92 EVSYSHDNDVLLIE
-104 INTENVKYSSSDV
+104 TGVLEYSSRDIINV
-117 ITIKYSG
+117 VYSG
-124 IPITGL
+124 MPITGL

-164 STSEFIIIAPD
+164 STAEFVVIAPN
-175 HYQVISNGLLVEES
+175 HYQVISNGLLVEET
-189 NLDNNLKK
+189 NLNKELKK
-197 THWRQSVP
+197 THWKQSVP
-205 ISCWLYAI
+205 ISCWLYAL

-236 KQDRDKGFYDFK
+236 KQDRDNGFYDFK
-248 VPTKHTLEFFSDYVG
+248 IPTKNTMEFFSDYIG

-293 SVTGDRSTRWRN
+293 SVTGDRSVRWRN
-305 VIIHE
+305 VVIHE

-345 AYGRDDFVQGL
+345 AYGRDDFVNGL
-356 LNAKDRVFD
+356 NDAKRLV
-365 FYEKDKNASIVHDNL
+365 YNHYKTDKESSIVHNNL

-396 AWVLHMLRNYVGEEA
+396 ARVLHMLRNYVGEDN
-411 FRKGIRNYYNKYF
+411 FREGIRNYYKKYY
-424 NSNTTTEEF
+424 NSTTTTNQF
-433 KIEIEKTSGLDLDTF
+433 KTEMEVVSGMNLDTF
-448 FNQWLYNGGNII
+448 FDQWLYKGGNMV
-460 LDGAWKY
+460 LDGNWKF
-467 DSKKKQIYFE
+467 DEKKGRIE
-477 IDQVQND
+477 VNLNQVQND
-484 GYYFEMPL
+484 GYLFEMPVEL
-492 EIGLVFDDKNLY
+492 GISYNDKNLE
-504 KIETINLEKSNRR
+504 KIQTVKLEKEKGRF
-517 YYISSEYKPIDIII
+517 YIASDSKPISIKI

-536 LLAKWNFDK
+536 LLAIWDFNEIK
-545 IN
+545 

>member
-1 MRQSIKTFILLL
+1 MYFYKKPLLL
-13 FIISNNNLFSKDPY
+13 IFLFFFTLNLFSKDPY

-45 DSNNIIYGVANIK
+45 DSTDIIYGTANIK
-58 LNIKPSEKN
+58 LSIKPNEDN
-67 VRLDLISQSNSGN
+67 VRFDLISKNKEGK
-80 GMAVKKVLFNGN
+80 GMSVEDILFNGK
-92 EISYSHLNDEIN
+92 EIPYSHVDNVIN
-104 INTENVKYSSSDV
+104 IDTRGIVYSISDMITVKYE
-117 ITIKYSG
+117 G

-164 STSEFIIIAPD
+164 STTDFIIIAPN
-175 HYQVISNGLLVEES
+175 HYQVISNGLLVEET
-189 NLDNNLKK
+189 NINKDLKK

-221 YVDYFEGKSIQTWVY
+221 YVDYFDGKSIQTWVY
-236 KQDRDKGFYDFK
+236 KQDRDNGFYDFK

-293 SVTGDRSTRWRN
+293 SVTGERSVRWRN

-345 AYGRDDFVQGL
+345 AYGRDDFVMGL
-356 LNAKDRVFD
+356 NNAKENVYN
-365 FYEKDKNASIVHDNL
+365 FYKDNKDAPIIHDNL

-386 LTYSL
+386 LSYSL

-396 AWVLHMLRNYVGEEA
+396 AWVLHMLRNYIGEDA
-411 FRKGIRNYYNKYF
+411 FRQGIRNYYKKYF
-424 NSNTTTEEF
+424 NLNTTTDQF
-433 KIEIEKTSGLDLDTF
+433 KYEMEKVSNVDLDKF
-448 FNQWLYNGGNII
+448 FDQWLYKGGMLII
-460 LDGAWKY
+460 DSDWKY
-467 DSKKKQIYFE
+467 NEKNSE
-477 IDQVQND
+477 IEISMDQVQDD
-484 GYYFEMPL
+484 GYLFDMPIEIMLTFEN
-492 EIGLVFDDKNLY
+492 KSS
-504 KIETINLEKSNRR
+504 KIESIQLDKKSNKFI
-517 YYISSEYKPIDIII
+517 ISSKNKPKEIKI
-531 DPNTK
+531 DPSVK
-536 LLAKWNFDK
+536 LLARWS
-545 IN
+545 INELK

>member
-1 MRQSIKTFILLL
+1 MRHIYF
-13 FIISNNNLFSKDPY
+13 FLFSLFPYTILAKDPY

-34 ILNYSFELHLN
+34 ILNYKFEIHLN
-45 DSNNIIYGVANIK
+45 DTSDIIYGSADIA
-58 LNIKPSEKN
+58 LNIKDSEDR
-67 VRLDLISQSNSGN
+67 VRLDLISQGKDGK
-80 GMAVKKVLFNGN
+80 GMEVKKVTFNGS
-92 EISYSHLNDEIN
+92 EVSYSHDNDVLLIE
-104 INTENVKYSSSDV
+104 TGAFEYSSRDIINV
-117 ITIKYSG
+117 VYSG
-124 IPITGL
+124 MPITGL

-164 STSEFIIIAPD
+164 STAEFVVIAPN
-175 HYQVISNGLLVEES
+175 HYQVISNGLLVEET
-189 NLDNNLKK
+189 NLNKELKK
-197 THWRQSVP
+197 THWKQSVP
-205 ISCWLYAI
+205 ISCWLYAL

-236 KQDRDKGFYDFK
+236 KQDRDNGFYDFK
-248 VPTKHTLEFFSDYVG
+248 IPTKHTMEFFSDYIG

-293 SVTGDRSTRWRN
+293 SVTGDRSVRWRN
-305 VIIHE
+305 VVIHE

-345 AYGRDDFVQGL
+345 AYGRDDFVNGL
-356 LNAKDRVFD
+356 NDAKRLV
-365 FYEKDKNASIVHDNL
+365 YNHYKTDKESSIVHNNL

-396 AWVLHMLRNYVGEEA
+396 AWVLHMLRNYVGEDN
-411 FRKGIRNYYNKYF
+411 FRKGIRNYYKKYY
-424 NSNTTTEEF
+424 NSTTTTNQF
-433 KIEIEKTSGLDLDTF
+433 KTEMEVVSGMNLDTF
-448 FNQWLYNGGNII
+448 FDQWLYKGGNMV
-460 LDGAWKY
+460 LDGNWKF
-467 DSKKKQIYFE
+467 DEKKGRIE
-477 IDQVQND
+477 VNLNQVQND
-484 GYYFEMPL
+484 GYLFEMPVEL
-492 EIGLVFDDKNLY
+492 GISYNDKNLE
-504 KIETINLEKSNRR
+504 KIQTVKLEKEKGRF
-517 YYISSEYKPIDIII
+517 YIASDSKPISIKI

-536 LLAKWNFDK
+536 LLAIWDFNEIK
-545 IN
+545 

>member
-1 MRQSIKTFILLL
+1 MKHIYF
-13 FIISNNNLFSKDPY
+13 FLFSLLPYTILAKDPY

-34 ILNYSFELHLN
+34 ILNYKFEIHLN
-45 DSNNIIYGVANIK
+45 DTSDIIYGSAEIA
-58 LNIKPSEKN
+58 LNIKDSEDR
-67 VRLDLISQSNSGN
+67 VRLDLISRGKDGK
-80 GMAVKKVLFNGN
+80 GMEVKKVTFNSS
-92 EISYSHLNDEIN
+92 EVSYSHDNDVLLIE
-104 INTENVKYSSSDV
+104 TGAFEYSSRDIINV
-117 ITIKYSG
+117 VYSG
-124 IPITGL
+124 MPITGL

-164 STSEFIIIAPD
+164 STAEFVVIAPN
-175 HYQVISNGLLVEES
+175 HYQVISNGLLVEET
-189 NLDNNLKK
+189 NLNKELKK
-197 THWRQSVP
+197 THWKQSVP
-205 ISCWLYAI
+205 ISCWLYAL

-236 KQDRDKGFYDFK
+236 KQDRDNGFYDFK
-248 VPTKHTLEFFSDYVG
+248 IPTKHTMEFFSDYIG

-293 SVTGDRSTRWRN
+293 SVTGDRSVRWRN
-305 VIIHE
+305 VVIHE

-345 AYGRDDFVQGL
+345 AYGRDDFVNGL
-356 LNAKDRVFD
+356 NDAKRLV
-365 FYEKDKNASIVHDNL
+365 YNHYKTDKESSIVHNNL

-396 AWVLHMLRNYVGEEA
+396 AWVLHMLRNYIGEDN
-411 FRKGIRNYYNKYF
+411 FRKGIRNYYKKYY
-424 NSNTTTEEF
+424 NSTTTTNQF
-433 KIEIEKTSGLDLDTF
+433 KTEMEVVSGMNLDTF
-448 FNQWLYNGGNII
+448 FDQWLYKGGNMV
-460 LDGAWKY
+460 LDGNWKF
-467 DSKKKQIYFE
+467 DEKKGRIE
-477 IDQVQND
+477 VNLNQVQND
-484 GYYFEMPL
+484 GYLFEMPVEL
-492 EIGLVFDDKNLY
+492 GISYNDKNLE
-504 KIETINLEKSNRR
+504 KIQTVKLEKEKGRF
-517 YYISSEYKPIDIII
+517 YIASDSKPISIKI

-536 LLAKWNFDK
+536 LLAIWDFNEIK
-545 IN
+545 

>member
-1 MRQSIKTFILLL
+1 MKLRYYIVMIILLS
-13 FIISNNNLFSKDPY
+13 FNQVYSKDPY

-45 DSNNIIYGVANIK
+45 DSTDIIYGTANIN
-58 LNIKPSEKN
+58 LHIEPSENN
-67 VRLDLISQSNSGN
+67 VRLDLISANNDGN
-80 GMAVKKVLFNGN
+80 GMVVHSVLFNGN
-92 EISYSHLNDEIN
+92 KVPYTHKKNELNISTDGL
-104 INTENVKYSSSDV
+104 KYSIYDV
-117 ITIKYSG
+117 ITIEYSG

-130 IIGPNM
+130 IIGDNM

-164 STSEFIIIAPD
+164 STSEFIVFAPN
-175 HYQVISNGLLVEES
+175 HYQVISNGLLVEET
-189 NLDNNLKK
+189 NVNKDIKK
-197 THWRQSVP
+197 THWKQSVP
-205 ISCWLYAI
+205 ISCWLYAL
-213 GVAEFAVD
+213 GVAEFAID
-221 YVDYFEGKSIQTWVY
+221 YVDYFNGKSIQTWVY

-288 FYSDV
+288 FYSDI
-293 SVTGDRSTRWRN
+293 SVTGNRSVRWRD

-345 AYGRDDFVQGL
+345 AYGRDDFVKGL
-356 LNAKDRVFD
+356 KDAKKRVFN
-365 FYEKDKNASIVHDNL
+365 FYEKNKNASVVHDNL

-386 LTYSL
+386 LSYDL

-396 AWVLHMLRNYVGEEA
+396 AWVLHMLRNYVGEDN
-411 FRKGIRNYYNKYF
+411 FRDGIRNYYKKYF
-424 NSNTTTEEF
+424 NSNTNTEEF
-433 KIEIEKTSGLDLDTF
+433 KIEMEKVSGIDLDKF
-448 FNQWLYNGGNII
+448 FDQWLYKGGIIKLDVEWDYNEKSKNIEFNI
-460 LDGAWKY
+460 T
-467 DSKKKQIYFE
+467 
-477 IDQVQND
+477 QVQND
-484 GYYFEMPL
+484 GYIFEMPL
-492 EIGLVFDDKNLY
+492 DIEILGDNNSNTSTIRLDKKSGKYLLY
-504 KIETINLEKSNRR
+504 
-517 YYISSEYKPIDIII
+517 SENKPKEIKL
-531 DPNTK
+531 DPYTK
-536 LLAKWNFDK
+536 LLATWS

>member
-1 MRQSIKTFILLL
+1 MYFYKKPLLL
-13 FIISNNNLFSKDPY
+13 IFLFFFTLNLFSKDPY

-34 ILNYSFELHLN
+34 ILNYSFELNLN
-45 DSNNIIYGVANIK
+45 DSSDIIYGTANIK
-58 LNIKPSEKN
+58 LSTRPNEDN
-67 VRLDLISQSNSGN
+67 VRLDLISKNKEGR
-80 GMAVKKVLFNGN
+80 GMSVESILFNGK
-92 EISYSHLNDEIN
+92 EIPYTHVDNVIN
-104 INTENVKYSSSDV
+104 IDTRGIVYSISDMITVKYE
-117 ITIKYSG
+117 G
-124 IPITGL
+124 IPVTGL

-164 STSEFIIIAPD
+164 STTDFIIIAPN
-175 HYQVISNGLLVEES
+175 HYQVISNGLLVEET
-189 NLDNNLKK
+189 NINKDLKK

-221 YVDYFEGKSIQTWVY
+221 YVDYFDGKSIQTWVY
-236 KQDRDKGFYDFK
+236 KQDRDNGFYDFK

-293 SVTGDRSTRWRN
+293 SVTGERSVRWRN

-345 AYGRDDFVQGL
+345 AYGRDDFVMGL
-356 LNAKDRVFD
+356 NNAKENVYN
-365 FYEKDKNASIVHDNL
+365 FYKDNKDAPIIHDNL

-386 LTYSL
+386 LSYSL

-396 AWVLHMLRNYVGEEA
+396 AWVLHMLRNYIGEDA
-411 FRKGIRNYYNKYF
+411 FRQGIRNYYKKYF
-424 NSNTTTEEF
+424 NLNTTTDQF
-433 KIEIEKTSGLDLDTF
+433 KFEMEKVSNVNLDKF
-448 FNQWLYNGGNII
+448 FDQWLYKGGMLII
-460 LDGAWKY
+460 DSDWKY
-467 DSKKKQIYFE
+467 NEKNSE
-477 IDQVQND
+477 IEISMDQVQDD
-484 GYYFEMPL
+484 GYLFDMPIEIMLTFEN
-492 EIGLVFDDKNLY
+492 KSS
-504 KIETINLEKSNRR
+504 KIESIQLDKKTKKFI
-517 YYISSEYKPIDIII
+517 ISSENKPKEIKI
-531 DPNTK
+531 DPSVK
-536 LLAKWNFDK
+536 LLARWS
-545 IN
+545 INELK

>member
-1 MRQSIKTFILLL
+1 MYFYKKPLLL
-13 FIISNNNLFSKDPY
+13 IFFLCIALNIFSKDPY

-45 DSNNIIYGVANIK
+45 DSTDIIYGTANIK
-58 LNIKPSEKN
+58 LSIKPNEDN
-67 VRLDLISQSNSGN
+67 VRFDLISKNKEGK
-80 GMAVKKVLFNGN
+80 GMSVEYILFNGK
-92 EISYSHLNDEIN
+92 EIPYSHVDNVIN
-104 INTENVKYSSSDV
+104 IDTKGIVYSISDMITVKYE
-117 ITIKYSG
+117 G

-164 STSEFIIIAPD
+164 STTDFIIIAPN
-175 HYQVISNGLLVEES
+175 HYQVISNGLLVEET
-189 NLDNNLKK
+189 NINKDLKK

-221 YVDYFEGKSIQTWVY
+221 YVDYFDGKSIQTWVY
-236 KQDRDKGFYDFK
+236 KQDRDNGFYDFK

-293 SVTGDRSTRWRN
+293 SVTGERSVRWRN

-345 AYGRDDFVQGL
+345 AYGRDDFVMGL
-356 LNAKDRVFD
+356 NNAKENVYN
-365 FYEKDKNASIVHDNL
+365 FYKDNKDAPIIHDNL

-386 LTYSL
+386 LSYSL

-396 AWVLHMLRNYVGEEA
+396 AWVLHMLRNYIGEDA
-411 FRKGIRNYYNKYF
+411 FRQGIRNYYKKYF
-424 NSNTTTEEF
+424 NLNTTTDQF
-433 KIEIEKTSGLDLDTF
+433 KYEMEKVSNVDLDKF
-448 FNQWLYNGGNII
+448 FDQWLYKGGMLII
-460 LDGAWKY
+460 DSDWKY
-467 DSKKKQIYFE
+467 NEKNSE
-477 IDQVQND
+477 IEISMDQVQDD
-484 GYYFEMPL
+484 GYLFDMPIEIMLTFEN
-492 EIGLVFDDKNLY
+492 KSS
-504 KIETINLEKSNRR
+504 KIESIQLDKKTKKFI
-517 YYISSEYKPIDIII
+517 ISSENKPKEIKI
-531 DPNTK
+531 DPSVK
-536 LLAKWNFDK
+536 LLARWS
-545 IN
+545 INELK

>member
-1 MRQSIKTFILLL
+1 MKHIYF
-13 FIISNNNLFSKDPY
+13 FLFSLLPYTILAKDPY

-34 ILNYSFELHLN
+34 ILNYKFEIHLN
-45 DSNNIIYGVANIK
+45 DTSDIIYGSADIA
-58 LNIKPSEKN
+58 LNIKDSEDR
-67 VRLDLISQSNSGN
+67 VRLDLISRGKDGK
-80 GMAVKKVLFNGN
+80 GMEVKKVTFNGS
-92 EISYSHLNDEIN
+92 EVSYSHDNDVLLIE
-104 INTENVKYSSSDV
+104 TGAFEYTSRDV
-117 ITIKYSG
+117 INVVYSG
-124 IPITGL
+124 MPITGL

-164 STSEFIIIAPD
+164 STAEFVVIAPN
-175 HYQVISNGLLVEES
+175 HYQVISNGLLVEET
-189 NLDNNLKK
+189 NLNKELKK
-197 THWRQSVP
+197 THWKQSVP
-205 ISCWLYAI
+205 ISCWLYAL

-236 KQDRDKGFYDFK
+236 KQDRDNGFYDFK
-248 VPTKHTLEFFSDYVG
+248 IPTKHTMEFFSDYIG

-293 SVTGDRSTRWRN
+293 SVTGDRSVRWRN
-305 VIIHE
+305 VVIHE

-345 AYGRDDFVQGL
+345 AYGRDDFVNGL
-356 LNAKDRVFD
+356 NDAKRLV
-365 FYEKDKNASIVHDNL
+365 YNHYKTDKESSIVHNNL

-396 AWVLHMLRNYVGEEA
+396 AWVLHMLRNYIGEDN
-411 FRKGIRNYYNKYF
+411 FRKGIRNYYKKYY
-424 NSNTTTEEF
+424 NSTTTTNQF
-433 KIEIEKTSGLDLDTF
+433 KTEMEVVSGMNLDTF
-448 FNQWLYNGGNII
+448 FDQWLYKGGNMV
-460 LDGAWKY
+460 LDGNWKF
-467 DSKKKQIYFE
+467 DEKKGRIE
-477 IDQVQND
+477 VNLNQVQND
-484 GYYFEMPL
+484 GYLFEMPVEL
-492 EIGLVFDDKNLY
+492 GISYNDKNLE
-504 KIETINLEKSNRR
+504 KIQTVKLEKEKGRF
-517 YYISSEYKPIDIII
+517 YIASDSKPISIKI

-536 LLAKWNFDK
+536 LLAIWDFNEIK
-545 IN
+545 

>member
-1 MRQSIKTFILLL
+1 MKLRYYIVMIILLS
-13 FIISNNNLFSKDPY
+13 FNQVYSKDPY

-45 DSNNIIYGVANIK
+45 DSTDIIYGTANIN
-58 LNIKPSEKN
+58 LHIEPSENN
-67 VRLDLISQSNSGN
+67 VRLDLISANNDGD
-80 GMAVKKVLFNGN
+80 GMVVHSVLFNGN
-92 EISYSHLNDEIN
+92 KVPYTHKNNELNISTDGL
-104 INTENVKYSSSDV
+104 KYSIYDV
-117 ITIKYSG
+117 ITIEYSG

-130 IIGPNM
+130 IIGDNM

-164 STSEFIIIAPD
+164 STSEFIVFAPN
-175 HYQVISNGLLVEES
+175 HYQVISNGLLVEET
-189 NLDNNLKK
+189 NVNKDIKK
-197 THWRQSVP
+197 THWKQSVP
-205 ISCWLYAI
+205 ISCWLYAL
-213 GVAEFAVD
+213 GVAEFAID
-221 YVDYFEGKSIQTWVY
+221 YVDYFNGKSIQTWVY

-288 FYSDV
+288 FYSDI
-293 SVTGDRSTRWRN
+293 SVTGDRSVRWRD

-345 AYGRDDFVQGL
+345 AYGRDDFVKGL
-356 LNAKDRVFD
+356 KDAKRRVFN
-365 FYEKDKNASIVHDNL
+365 FYEKNKDASVVHDNL

-386 LTYSL
+386 LSYDL

-396 AWVLHMLRNYVGEEA
+396 AWVLHMLRNYVGEDN
-411 FRKGIRNYYNKYF
+411 FRSGIRNYYKKYF
-424 NSNTTTEEF
+424 NSTANTEEF
-433 KIEIEKTSGLDLDTF
+433 KIEMEKVSGVDLDKF
-448 FNQWLYNGGNII
+448 FDQWLYKGGIIKLDVEWEYDEKSKNIEFDI
-460 LDGAWKY
+460 T
-467 DSKKKQIYFE
+467 
-477 IDQVQND
+477 QVQND
-484 GYYFEMPL
+484 GYLFEMPL
-492 EIGLVFDDKNLY
+492 DIEILGDNNSNTSTIRLDKKSGKYLVY
-504 KIETINLEKSNRR
+504 
-517 YYISSEYKPIDIII
+517 SENKPKEIKL
-531 DPNTK
+531 DPYTK
-536 LLAKWNFDK
+536 LLANWT

>member
-1 MRQSIKTFILLL
+1 MSVESI
-13 FIISNNNLFSKDPY
+13 
-27 PKNPNID
+27 
-34 ILNYSFELHLN
+34 
-45 DSNNIIYGVANIK
+45 
-58 LNIKPSEKN
+58 
-67 VRLDLISQSNSGN
+67 
-80 GMAVKKVLFNGN
+80 LFNGK
-92 EISYSHLNDEIN
+92 EIPYTHVDNVIN
-104 INTENVKYSSSDV
+104 IDTRGIVYSISDMITVKYE
-117 ITIKYSG
+117 G
-124 IPITGL
+124 IPVTGL

-164 STSEFIIIAPD
+164 STTDFIIIAPN
-175 HYQVISNGLLVEES
+175 HYQVISNGLLVEET
-189 NLDNNLKK
+189 NINKDLKK

-221 YVDYFEGKSIQTWVY
+221 YVDYFDGKSIQTWVY
-236 KQDRDKGFYDFK
+236 KQDRDNGFYDFK

-293 SVTGDRSTRWRN
+293 SVTGERSVRWRN

-345 AYGRDDFVQGL
+345 AYGRDDFVMGL
-356 LNAKDRVFD
+356 NNAKENVYN
-365 FYEKDKNASIVHDNL
+365 FYKDNKDAPIIHDNL

-386 LTYSL
+386 LSYSL

-396 AWVLHMLRNYVGEEA
+396 AWVLHMLRNYIGEDA
-411 FRKGIRNYYNKYF
+411 FRQGIRNYYKKYF
-424 NSNTTTEEF
+424 NLNTTTDQF
-433 KIEIEKTSGLDLDTF
+433 KFEMEKVSNVNLDKF
-448 FNQWLYNGGNII
+448 FDQWLYKGGMLII
-460 LDGAWKY
+460 DSDWKY
-467 DSKKKQIYFE
+467 NEKNSE
-477 IDQVQND
+477 IEISMDQVQDD
-484 GYYFEMPL
+484 GYLFDMPIEIMLTFEN
-492 EIGLVFDDKNLY
+492 KSS
-504 KIETINLEKSNRR
+504 KIESIQLDKKTKKFI
-517 YYISSEYKPIDIII
+517 ISSENKPKEIKI
-531 DPNTK
+531 DPSVK
-536 LLAKWNFDK
+536 LLARWS
-545 IN
+545 INELK

>member
-1 MRQSIKTFILLL
+1 MKHIYF
-13 FIISNNNLFSKDPY
+13 FLFSLLPYTILAKDPY

-34 ILNYSFELHLN
+34 ILNYKFEIHLN
-45 DSNNIIYGVANIK
+45 DTSDIIYGSAEIA
-58 LNIKPSEKN
+58 LNIKDSEDR
-67 VRLDLISQSNSGN
+67 VRLDLISQGKDGK
-80 GMAVKKVLFNGN
+80 GMEVKKVTFNGS
-92 EISYSHLNDEIN
+92 EVSYSHDNDVLLIE
-104 INTENVKYSSSDV
+104 TGAFEYSSRDIINV
-117 ITIKYSG
+117 VYSG
-124 IPITGL
+124 MPITGL

-164 STSEFIIIAPD
+164 STAEFVVIAPN
-175 HYQVISNGLLVEES
+175 HYQVISNGLLVEET
-189 NLDNNLKK
+189 NLNKELKK
-197 THWRQSVP
+197 THWKQSVP
-205 ISCWLYAI
+205 ISCWLYAL

-236 KQDRDKGFYDFK
+236 KQDRDNGFYDFK
-248 VPTKHTLEFFSDYVG
+248 IPTKHTMEFFSDYIG

-293 SVTGDRSTRWRN
+293 SVTGDRSVRWRN
-305 VIIHE
+305 VVIHE

-345 AYGRDDFVQGL
+345 AYGRDDFVNGL
-356 LNAKDRVFD
+356 NDAKRLV
-365 FYEKDKNASIVHDNL
+365 YNHYKTDKESSIVHNNL

-396 AWVLHMLRNYVGEEA
+396 AWVLHMLRNYIGEDN
-411 FRKGIRNYYNKYF
+411 FRKGIRNYYKKYY
-424 NSNTTTEEF
+424 NSTTTTNQF
-433 KIEIEKTSGLDLDTF
+433 KTEMEVVSGMNLDTF
-448 FNQWLYNGGNII
+448 FDQWLYKGGNMV
-460 LDGAWKY
+460 LDGNWKF
-467 DSKKKQIYFE
+467 DEKKGRIE
-477 IDQVQND
+477 VNLNQVQND
-484 GYYFEMPL
+484 GYLFEMPIEL
-492 EIGLVFDDKNLY
+492 GISYNDKNLE
-504 KIETINLEKSNRR
+504 KIQTVKLEKEKGRF
-517 YYISSEYKPIDIII
+517 YIASDSKPISIKI

-536 LLAKWNFDK
+536 LLAIWDFNEIK
-545 IN
+545 